1 MPKFLY
7 IGGEPSILDF
17 SPYNVWDSE
26 HLDIVG
32 STTTALDYNIVGTQ
46 YDLANL
52 TAGGQPTFNASN
64 FNGFPS
70 LQFDGV
76 GNYLH
81 NGVSDWR
88 SADSSGFLVNIV
100 RMTAQAGA
108 MGILYTSQ
116 ASSGSRYIGDE
127 NLTGT
132 SRIRVRD
139 STFNTITSNTT
150 TILDNTPYILSS
162 RSDSS
167 DYKLWIDSVVQSK
180 TVVGSDDG
188 NWMDSVSN
196 RDNIT
201 LGARIRSNNP
211 EIFLTADW
219 VFTGYF
225 PYVSDAKCEE
235 IITFLTDY
243 YSI

>member
-7 IGGEPSILDF
+7 IADSGILQF
-17 SPYNVWDSE
+17 APYNVWDSE
-26 HLDIVG
+26 HISIVG
-32 STTTALDYNIVGTQ
+32 STTTALDYNNVGAK

-52 TAGGQPTFNASN
+52 TAGGQPTFNAAN

-70 LQFDGV
+70 LAFDGV

-81 NGVSDWR
+81 NGVSEWR
-88 SADSSGFLVNIV
+88 GADSSGFLVNIV
-100 RMTAQAGA
+100 RMTSQIGA

-116 ASSGSRYIGDE
+116 ASSGSRYLGAE
-127 NLTGT
+127 NLTGN
-132 SRIRVRD
+132 SRIRIRN
-139 STFNTITSNTT
+139 STFNTITSSTT
-150 TILDNTPYILSS
+150 TILDNTPYVLSS
-162 RSDSS
+162 RSNAS
-167 DYKLWIDSVVQSK
+167 DYKLWIDSTVQSS
-180 TVVGSDDG
+180 TVVGSNDG
-188 NWMDSVSN
+188 NWMDSVVS

-201 LGARIRSNNP
+201 LGSRVRSNNP
-211 EIFLTADW
+211 ELFLTADW

-225 PYVSDAKCEE
+225 PYISDARCEE